1 MLTGKQRAYLRSLAN
16 TLPARYQVG
25 KGGFTQDDFLTQL
38 DLALEKNELIKITVL
53 ETAPDSPRAT
63 SDALCEL
70 LKAEGVQTIGKK
82 IVLYRKSKEE
92 PTIVLPK

>member
-16 TLPARYQVG
+16 GIQAKYQVG
-25 KGGFTQDDFLTQL
+25 KAGIDDEAFLTQL

-53 ETAPDSPRAT
+53 ETAPESPRAT
-63 SDALCEL
+63 SDALCEKL
-70 LKAEGVQTIGKK
+70 GADGVQAIGKK

-92 PTIVLPK
+92 PVIELPR